1 MKIVICDDIKDE
13 AIVTYQYIK
22 RYHTEHGL
30 PLLPAH
36 HVTNGEDLRKMGAM
50 DLLFLDI
57 ELGEES
63 GIALAAEINR
73 TYPEAIVVFV
83 SSYPYYVTDAYNVQA
98 AQFFVKPLQYEIFE
112 REYER
117 LLKRYDTV
125 QDAFTRKDIEQ
136 GDVILHKSDIVYI
149 ESFKR
154 VLTAHT
160 AGRKAY
166 SYYGKI
172 GDEERFFADNDIIR
186 CHRGYLVNLAHVASV
201 GRDGIVVKFAD
212 GSTATVPVSESA
224 FDTVRSKYLQHI
236 SKR

>member
-1 MKIVICDDIKDE
+1 
-13 AIVTYQYIK
+13 
-22 RYHTEHGL
+22 
-30 PLLPAH
+30 
-36 HVTNGEDLRKMGAM
+36 M

-57 ELGEES
+57 ALGEES

-73 TYPEAIVVFV
+73 TYPDAIIVFV

-98 AQFFVKPLQYEIFE
+98 AQFFVKPLQYEIFQ

-125 QDAFTRKDIEQ
+125 QDAFTRKDIEL
-136 GDVILHKSDIVYI
+136 GELTLHKSDVVYI
-149 ESFKR
+149 ESYKR

-160 AGRKAY
+160 VDKKTY

-172 GDEERFFADNDIIR
+172 GDEELFFADSAIVR
-186 CHRGYLVNLAHVASV
+186 CHRGYLVNLAHILNIT
-201 GRDGIVVKFAD
+201 RDGIVVKFGD
-212 GSTATVPVSESA
+212 TSTATVPVSESA
-224 FDTVRSKYLQHI
+224 FDTVRSKFIQHI